1 RSSARWPT
9 AATTSAR
16 LSSSPASWQAT
27 TGPRSPYPV
36 AHRRASTSGGGARA
50 TTRRRSRKRKDGA
63 GGVQFPETILSK
75 QGESTMKFGYTIL
88 YVKDVEKTVAFYE
101 SAFGLKR
108 KFVHESGYGEMD
120 TGETKLAFA
129 SVELATSN
137 GVPFVPANPEGP
149 SPAVEVALVTDDV
162 AEAFAVAVK
171 AGAVPV
177 AEPKQKPWGQTVG
190 YVRDLNGVLIE
201 ICSPM

>member
-1 RSSARWPT
+1 
-9 AATTSAR
+9 
-16 LSSSPASWQAT
+16 
-27 TGPRSPYPV
+27 
-36 AHRRASTSGGGARA
+36 
-50 TTRRRSRKRKDGA
+50 
-63 GGVQFPETILSK
+63 
-75 QGESTMKFGYTIL
+75 MKFGYTIL

-137 GVPFVPANPEGP
+137 GVRFIPANPEGP
-149 SPAVEVALVTDDV
+149 SPAVEVALVTQDV
-162 AEAFAVAVK
+162 AGAFAVAVK

-190 YVRDLNGVLIE
+190 YVRDLNGFLVE
-201 ICSPM
+201 ICSPL

>member
-1 RSSARWPT
+1 
-9 AATTSAR
+9 
-16 LSSSPASWQAT
+16 
-27 TGPRSPYPV
+27 
-36 AHRRASTSGGGARA
+36 
-50 TTRRRSRKRKDGA
+50 
-63 GGVQFPETILSK
+63 
-75 QGESTMKFGYTIL
+75 MKFGYTIL

-149 SPAVEVALVTDDV
+149 SPAVEVAFVTDDV
-162 AEAFAVAVK
+162 QAAFAVAVK
-171 AGAVPV
+171 AGAVTV

-190 YVRDLNGVLIE
+190 YVRDLNGFLVNFVP
-201 ICSPM
+201 PM

>member
-1 RSSARWPT
+1 
-9 AATTSAR
+9 
-16 LSSSPASWQAT
+16 
-27 TGPRSPYPV
+27 
-36 AHRRASTSGGGARA
+36 
-50 TTRRRSRKRKDGA
+50 
-63 GGVQFPETILSK
+63 
-75 QGESTMKFGYTIL
+75 MKFGYTIL
-88 YVKDVEKTVAFYE
+88 YVKDVEKAVAFYE

-137 GVPFVPANPEGP
+137 GVSFIPANPEGP
-149 SPAVEVALVTDDV
+149 APSVEVAFVTDDV
-162 AEAFAVAVK
+162 QAAFGVAVK

-190 YVRDLNGVLIE
+190 YVRDINGFLIE
-201 ICSPM
+201 ICSPV

>member
-1 RSSARWPT
+1 
-9 AATTSAR
+9 
-16 LSSSPASWQAT
+16 
-27 TGPRSPYPV
+27 
-36 AHRRASTSGGGARA
+36 
-50 TTRRRSRKRKDGA
+50 
-63 GGVQFPETILSK
+63 
-75 QGESTMKFGYTIL
+75 MKFGYTIL
-88 YVKDVEKTVAFYE
+88 YVKDVEKAVAFYE

-137 GVPFVPANPEGP
+137 GVPFIPANPEGP
-149 SPAVEVALVTDDV
+149 SPAVEVALVTQDV
-162 AEAFAVAVK
+162 AGAFAVAVK

-190 YVRDLNGVLIE
+190 YVRDLNGFLIE
-201 ICSPM
+201 ICSPV